1 MKIERKKN
9 FFKAFRDP
17 KSTNHDKTSE
27 RQLYKVGPFEF
38 SFFATSQNCICTDTL
53 ETIANF
59 LSQQKCIKSF
69 RYCKSV
75 RFRCDRYDEFVTL
88 GVNAQKSSALKT
100 KQCKNNILERVFM
113 LQRSQNDKERNL
125 GPT

>member
-1 MKIERKKN
+1 MKEK
-9 FFKAFRDP
+9 
-17 KSTNHDKTSE
+17 KTSSKLSAIPSPQTMT
-27 RQLYKVGPFEF
+27 RQARDNCKVGPFEF
-38 SFFATSQNCICTDTL
+38 SFLATSQNCICTDTL
-53 ETIANF
+53 ETIAIF

-75 RFRCDRYDEFVTL
+75 RFRCDRYDDFVTL
-88 GVNAQKSSALKT
+88 GVNAQKSSALET